1 MSARATFAAILV
13 VGATLAAQGAGAPP
27 TGGSG
32 GTTAAPALPDL
43 GPPAAPPDG
52 APPHVARIDRDGLR
66 AHAYWLADDARAGR
80 YTTSAG
86 QQATAKY
93 VADHWKK
100 LGLKPLGD
108 KGWLQSYPLRRT
120 VLDAATAVAYGASKH
135 DRDLAVLAVGETKVA
150 LAGRFVFCGNG
161 SAASVPPG
169 LAGRIPVVALGA
181 GGGSGVGNDLQAVQR
196 FVDVA
201 EQLHKQGAV
210 AGVVCLL
217 GDKTSLG
224 NTLNYRALLPDHP
237 QLRYG
242 GGGGDRGLRV
252 KVPLLV
258 LSAAQG
264 RSLLAHCGVAVGDDG
279 ALDAGKPNDK
289 AAGKLSI
296 VVKEDDKGVGSN
308 VVGVLEGTT
317 KKAEAIVFSA
327 HHDHVGRRLDGDA
340 FNGADDN
347 ASGTAG
353 LLELAEAFALGGP
366 RPARSIVF
374 LSVSGEELGLWG
386 SDWFA
391 AHPTW
396 PLDKIVAN
404 VNIDMIGRA
413 GRDGDGPITMQ
424 VTPSH
429 QHEKYS
435 SIVRDA
441 VALAKGF
448 GIAFTS
454 GDTYYERSDHY
465 NFAKVGVPVV
475 FFCDG
480 EHPDYHQ
487 VTDTPDRL
495 HYDRMEAVA
504 RLAFW
509 TGWNVANDKGKPT
522 TLGKQPGW

>member
-1 MSARATFAAILV
+1 MNPLRLAV
-13 VGATLAAQGAGAPP
+13 VLALAAVAVAQTPGNAPAA
-27 TGGSG
+27 G
-32 GTTAAPALPDL
+32 GTAAAPALPDL
-43 GPPAAPPDG
+43 GPPAAPPEG
-52 APPHVARIDRDGLR
+52 APPHVAKIDRDGLR

-80 YTTSAG
+80 YTTSVG

-108 KGWLQSYPLRRT
+108 KGWLQTYPLQRT
-120 VLDAATAVAYGASKH
+120 WLDGSTSLAFGTTKAS
-135 DRDLAVLAVGETKVA
+135 RDLAVLAAGEAKIA
-150 LAGRFVFCGNG
+150 LSGRFVWCGNG
-161 SAASVPPG
+161 AASNVPAG

-196 FVDVA
+196 FLDVA
-201 EQLHKQGAV
+201 EQLHQQGAS

-242 GGGGDRGLRV
+242 NGRERGLPV
-252 KVPLLV
+252 KLPLLV

-264 RSLLAHCGVAVGDDG
+264 KALLAHMGVAVSDDG
-279 ALDAGKPNDK
+279 ALDDGKLDEK

-296 VVKEDDKGVGSN
+296 VVKADDKGVGSN

-317 KKAEAIVFSA
+317 KKSEAIVFSA

-347 ASGTAG
+347 ASGTSG
-353 LLELAEAFALGGP
+353 LLEIAEAFALGGP

-386 SDWFA
+386 SDWYS

-396 PLDKIVAN
+396 PLDKIVAD

-413 GRDGDGPITMQ
+413 GGEDGGPIAMQ

-429 QHEKYS
+429 AHEQYN

-448 GIAFTS
+448 GVAFTS
-454 GDTYYERSDHY
+454 GDTYYARSDHY

-495 HYDRMEAVA
+495 RYDRMEAVA

-509 TGWNVANDKGKPT
+509 TGWNVANDKARPT
-522 TLGKQPGW
+522 TLGKQADW

>member
-1 MSARATFAAILV
+1 MTCQRLLAAALLAV
-13 VGATLAAQGAGAPP
+13 ASLAAQGAGAPP
-27 TGGSG
+27 AG
-32 GTTAAPALPDL
+32 GTAAAPKLPEL
-43 GPPAAPPDG
+43 GAPAAPPDG
-52 APPHVARIDRDGLR
+52 APPHLGRIDRDGLR

-93 VADHWKK
+93 VAEQWKK

-108 KGWLQSYPLRRT
+108 KGWLQTYPLRRT
-120 VLDAATAVAYGASKH
+120 WLDAATSVSYGASKH
-135 DRDLAVLAVGETKVA
+135 DRDLAVVAGGETKIA
-150 LAGRFVFCGNG
+150 LAGKFVFCGNG
-161 SAASVPPG
+161 AAANVPAG

-181 GGGSGVGNDLQAVQR
+181 AGGSGVGNDLQAVQR

-201 EQLHKQGAV
+201 EQLHKQGAN

-242 GGGGDRGLRV
+242 GDAERGMRV
-252 KVPLLV
+252 RVPLLV

-264 RSLLAHCGVAVGDDG
+264 KALLAHCGVAVGDDG
-279 ALDAGKPNDK
+279 AVDASKASDK

-296 VVKEDDKGVGSN
+296 VVKEDDKAVASN

-353 LLELAEAFALGGP
+353 LLEIAEAFAQGGP

-413 GRDGDGPITMQ
+413 GREGDGKIAMQ

-454 GDTYYERSDHY
+454 GDTYYARSDHY

-487 VTDTPDRL
+487 VTDTADRL
-495 HYDRMEAVA
+495 HYDRMESVA

-522 TLGKQPGW
+522 TLGPQPGW

>member
-1 MSARATFAAILV
+1 VSLPRLLVAALL
-13 VGATLAAQGAGAPP
+13 GAAALAAQGGGAPP
-27 TGGSG
+27 AAG
-32 GTTAAPALPDL
+32 TAAAPKLPDL
-43 GPPAAPPDG
+43 GPPAALPDG
-52 APPHVARIDRDGLR
+52 APPHAARIDRDGLR
-66 AHAYWLADDARAGR
+66 THAYWLADDARAGR
-80 YTTSAG
+80 YTTSTG

-93 VADHWKK
+93 VADQWKK

-108 KGWLQSYPLRRT
+108 KGWLQTYPLRRT
-120 VLDAATAVAYGASKH
+120 WLDAATAVSYGASKH
-135 DRDLAVLAVGETKVA
+135 DRDLAVVAGGETKIA
-150 LAGRFVFCGNG
+150 LAGKFVFCGNG
-161 SAASVPPG
+161 AAANVPAG

-196 FVDVA
+196 FADVA
-201 EQLHKQGAV
+201 EQLHKQGAT

-242 GGGGDRGLRV
+242 GGNERGMRV
-252 KVPLLV
+252 RVPLLV

-264 RSLLAHCGVAVGDDG
+264 KALLAHCGVTVGDDG
-279 ALDAGKPNDK
+279 AVDASKAGDK

-296 VVKEDDKGVGSN
+296 VVKEDDKAVGSN

-327 HHDHVGRRLDGDA
+327 HHDHVGRRLDGDV

-353 LLELAEAFALGGP
+353 LLEIAEAFALGGP

-386 SDWFA
+386 SDWYA

-396 PLDKIVAN
+396 PLDRIVAN

-413 GRDGDGPITMQ
+413 GREGDGPITMQ

-429 QHEKYS
+429 EHEKYS

-441 VALAKGF
+441 VTLAKGF

-454 GDTYYERSDHY
+454 GDTYYARSDHY

-487 VTDTPDRL
+487 VTDTADRL
-495 HYDRMEAVA
+495 SYDRMEAVA